1 MATSPNSTYTEI
13 VTTTLAG
20 YSKTMADNVTN
31 NNALLRHIDS
41 KGNKSPA
48 TGRTIVQ
55 ELEYAT
61 NSTTKWYSGYEVL
74 DTSTSNVFTAAEFN
88 YKQLAGNVVISG
100 LEQVENS
107 GPEQIFN
114 LLKSRIRN
122 LEKSLKNTMATA
134 LYADGTGT
142 DSKELGGLQLVVPG
156 TVGNTVG
163 GINSTTYSFW
173 QNQVYDFSTEGVTA
187 SATTIQTAMNT
198 LWLACI
204 RGADRPDVIV
214 GDTNYFG
221 FYWSSLQ
228 TNQRFTSDESA
239 SAGFMNL
246 MFMDAPVYYDDQCP
260 TDKIYMLNTD
270 YLFLRYAEGREFVPL
285 GEKASVNQDALVM
298 PVAWA
303 GNMTVSNRARQG
315 VIQA

>member
-1 MATSPNSTYTEI
+1 M
-13 VTTTLAG
+13 
-20 YSKTMADNVTN
+20 
-31 NNALLRHIDS
+31 
-41 KGNKSPA
+41 
-48 TGRTIVQ
+48 
-55 ELEYAT
+55 
-61 NSTTKWYSGYEVL
+61 
-74 DTSTSNVFTAAEFN
+74 
-88 YKQLAGNVVISG
+88 ISG

-107 GPEQIFN
+107 GSEQIFN

-163 GINSTTYSFW
+163 GINSGTYTFW
-173 QNQVYDFSTEGVTA
+173 QNQVYDFSTAGVTA

-198 LWLACI
+198 LWLSTI

-260 TDKIYMLNTD
+260 ANKMYMLNTD

-315 VIQA
+315 IIQA